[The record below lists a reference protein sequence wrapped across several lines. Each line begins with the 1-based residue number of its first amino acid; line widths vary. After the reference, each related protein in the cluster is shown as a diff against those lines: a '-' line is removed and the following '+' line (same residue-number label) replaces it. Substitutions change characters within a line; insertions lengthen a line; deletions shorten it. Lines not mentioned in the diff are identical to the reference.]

1 MFEIE
6 KRIGAYIKTNGLKQN
21 AVAEGIG
28 MSQGMMWR
36 ICNGK
41 KAITLQD
48 YYRLCQFLRVP
59 LEYFVEE

>member
-1 MFEIE
+1 MNDVE
-6 KRIGAYIKTNGLKQN
+6 KRIATYIKENGLKQN

-28 MSQGMMWR
+28 ISCGMMWR

-48 YYRLCQFLRVP
+48 YYRLCKFLRVP
-59 LEYFVEE
+59 LEYFVE